1 MHFNAFHASRETSS
15 AFYPIFAP
23 TLTEAKVSLSLVAA
37 WTAEARIL
45 QNADKLK
52 HAKLRCLGVLC
63 LNMWRSSSVVLRL
76 YWVSCEFFQRV
87 GGSCFGTFDAWGG
100 KAARGRCCRFE
111 EQHPLVLLCTW
122 DPLRFAKETWG
133 TKRTKKD
140 QIEENWDE
148 IAEKRKNWNTT
159 RTSDRSIL
167 GVPLKILFLLK
178 GLVEAFLE
186 CIYATE
192 KQIPGWRCIMW
203 YSKIVPHMSLTD
215 LLLIPDQD
223 ICGLAKCEL
232 LLLAHALPG
241 IHQLFS

>member
-1 MHFNAFHASRETSS
+1 M
-15 AFYPIFAP
+15 
-23 TLTEAKVSLSLVAA
+23 
-37 WTAEARIL
+37 
-45 QNADKLK
+45 
-52 HAKLRCLGVLC
+52 KLRCLGVLC

-203 YSKIVPHMSLTD
+203 YSKIVPHMSPNRFIVDTWSGYLWTCEMRASSSRPCTSGNSSALFLVLAD
-215 LLLIPDQD
+215 AAWTYVQD
-223 ICGLAKCEL
+223 TLADSEGCG
-232 LLLAHALPG
+232 
-241 IHQLFS
+241 